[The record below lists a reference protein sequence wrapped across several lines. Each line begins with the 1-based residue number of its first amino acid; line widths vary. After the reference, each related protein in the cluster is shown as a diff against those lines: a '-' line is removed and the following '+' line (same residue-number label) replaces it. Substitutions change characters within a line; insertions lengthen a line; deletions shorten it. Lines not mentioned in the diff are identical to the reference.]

1 MITLDLV
8 QGSSEWF
15 AAKAGV
21 PSASNFD
28 KIVTSKGEPSKQ
40 REKYMYQLAGERITG
55 KPEETYQNAVMQ
67 RGIDMESEAR
77 NLLELLHDV
86 KIEPVG
92 LCFPDEKRMCAASP
106 DGLIGDD
113 GVVEIK
119 CPIISTHVK
128 YLLGGGLPIEY
139 FEQTQGQ
146 LYVTGRKY
154 CVFIS
159 YYPGLKPL
167 IVRVERNEQFI
178 GMLATEIQRFARDL
192 EATVAKI
199 R

>member
-159 YYPGLKPL
+159 YYPGLRPL
-167 IVRVERNEQFI
+167 IVRVERDYPFI
-178 GMLATEIQRFARDL
+178 ATLDREVRTFAFGLDI
-192 EATVAKI
+192 VVGKI